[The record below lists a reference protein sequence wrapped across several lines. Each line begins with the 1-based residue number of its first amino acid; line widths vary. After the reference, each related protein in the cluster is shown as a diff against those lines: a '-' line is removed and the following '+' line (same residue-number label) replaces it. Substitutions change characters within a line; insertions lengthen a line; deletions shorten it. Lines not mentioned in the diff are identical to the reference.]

1 MRGKPSNDVRVPF
14 ERTSAALAHMQSL
27 VVFDVMQYQLVLD
40 KNNFVPV
47 STSYLINIRDR
58 VGSGV
63 ANKIYLVDLA
73 SCLKDLNHACVSMN

>member
-1 MRGKPSNDVRVPF
+1 
-14 ERTSAALAHMQSL
+14 MQSL